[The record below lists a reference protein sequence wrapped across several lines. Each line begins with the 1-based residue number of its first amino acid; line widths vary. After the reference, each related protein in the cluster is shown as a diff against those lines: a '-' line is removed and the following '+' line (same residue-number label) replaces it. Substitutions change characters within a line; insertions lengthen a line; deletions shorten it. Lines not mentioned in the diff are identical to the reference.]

1 MKVSSNNSKPSNTDP
16 SSFTCDRHYNPM
28 AYSSFNLPTD
38 LPNVP
43 EELDWRVVLSHPE
56 NNFIHRFHPSMTA
69 DTSMFS
75 GNHLL
80 YNGIA
85 QHPSTPQHP
94 DFVMPRAPTHL
105 NLHEFDQHTINFPA
119 EDTGI
124 RNCSARD
131 STRHSPISTT
141 ILASPPTEDEP
152 SQINTNTKRHPQGR
166 VPSDCVQTYK
176 PKKE

>member
-1 MKVSSNNSKPSNTDP
+1 
-16 SSFTCDRHYNPM
+16 M
-28 AYSSFNLPTD
+28 AYSSFNPPTD
-38 LPNVP
+38 IPNVP

-56 NNFIHRFHPSMTA
+56 NHFAHRFHPSMTA
-69 DTSMFS
+69 ETSMSS

-80 YNGIA
+80 CNGIA

-105 NLHEFDQHTINFPA
+105 DLHELDQHSINFPV
-119 EDTGI
+119 EHTGI
-124 RNCSARD
+124 RNYSVNE
-131 STRHSPISTT
+131 STSPRHNPISTT
-141 ILASPPTEDEP
+141 ILASPSTEYEP
-152 SQINTNTKRHPQGR
+152 AQINTNTKRRPQDR